1 MATQRKSQGKGWH
14 LIRQRASNILRRITK
29 RQGLQKHA
37 EKTQREAAN
46 SALPQENIVIS
57 ETPETQVPAIG
68 SRLPSQNNNS
78 TSLGTWLDAFE
89 QTQSLYP
96 WLARGSSFIND
107 NETPFQVS
115 NDTLELDSENIY
127 ANLPRNRRGLIV
139 NSDLANSFQFFKRR
153 ADQYTVRAAL
163 SSRRSSRRS
172 SSRGSTSTGHD
183 QLDVCLS
190 SPLLCSSAGRRLEAL
205 ADELLLS
212 LGVGPSPI
220 VSKHESR
227 YGEESQTSLA
237 QDPEPCAQF
246 EGFSNR
252 FSFRKPASIQSIIS
266 SLSPTQTPH
275 TGREDSASVDF
286 TFFPELRRWVR
297 KHGSSSD
304 RSASTQHPH
313 AKCGICKVS
322 NLEIHE
328 LGRSNSSTA
337 GETETATVLPCGHMF
352 GKDCLALWRTAN
364 KGGFSCPTC
373 RSTLVFSSCKH
384 AIPGLVVGK
393 TADVPLTSPEGGR
406 IPTYCNDCRLS
417 KIRDG
422 CVELARLIYDD
433 FEYTEAECRR
443 AAWHMVPLAV
453 EAAQRATVERVMGS
467 WGWGNTEMLV

>member
-14 LIRQRASNILRRITK
+14 LIRQRASNIMRRITK

-37 EKTQREAAN
+37 EKTQREAVN
-46 SALPQENIVIS
+46 SPLQEDAVVL

-107 NETPFQVS
+107 NETPLQ
-115 NDTLELDSENIY
+115 
-127 ANLPRNRRGLIV
+127 
-139 NSDLANSFQFFKRR
+139 
-153 ADQYTVRAAL
+153 
-163 SSRRSSRRS
+163 
-172 SSRGSTSTGHD
+172 
-183 QLDVCLS
+183 
-190 SPLLCSSAGRRLEAL
+190 
-205 ADELLLS
+205 
-212 LGVGPSPI
+212 
-220 VSKHESR
+220 
-227 YGEESQTSLA
+227 
-237 QDPEPCAQF
+237 
-246 EGFSNR
+246 
-252 FSFRKPASIQSIIS
+252 
-266 SLSPTQTPH
+266 
-275 TGREDSASVDF
+275 
-286 TFFPELRRWVR
+286 
-297 KHGSSSD
+297 
-304 RSASTQHPH
+304 
-313 AKCGICKVS
+313 VS
-322 NLEIHE
+322 NLESHE
-328 LGRSNSSTA
+328 LGRSDSSTA

-373 RSTLVFSSCKH
+373 RSTLIFSSCKH